1 MSYCIFNVNIGLM
14 TIEDVGWRHRHGQNR
29 AVTQLR
35 K

>member
-1 MSYCIFNVNIGLM
+1 M
-14 TIEDVGWRHRHGQNR
+14 TIEDVGWRHKHGQNR